1 MSDEEMEQ
9 TTHIQSPPHEEA
21 MEEDSVQS
29 NEGDA
34 AEEDHDDE
42 DITEETNG
50 EQPSDKNLYSLGYVK
65 MFYIPVV
72 TVILDH

>member
-1 MSDEEMEQ
+1 MVNCK
-9 TTHIQSPPHEEA
+9 IVVEEA

-42 DITEETNG
+42 DIAEETNG
-50 EQPSDKNLYSLGYVK
+50 WFSYFAN
-65 MFYIPVV
+65 
-72 TVILDH
+72 